1 MKASVL
7 LEAIGFE
14 NLDGVLKWCHEE
26 DPVVHIG
33 CDAVLGVV
41 GTLTFNFRGG
51 FGNIVLAGFD
61 LRPFDW
67 HPLPNVDAFTFEL
80 LYLFNLLH
88 AFVLSVAANRGWF
101 LLKKTIYSILY
112 HFFVILSIVYNKKYE
127 YIILWRSGDS

>member
-1 MKASVL
+1 MSVL

-14 NLDGVLKWCHEE
+14 DLNGVLERCHEE
-26 DPVVHIG
+26 DSVVYIG

-41 GTLTFNFRGG
+41 GTLAFNFRGG
-51 FGNIVLAGFD
+51 FGNIVLAGFG

-67 HPLPNVDAFTFEL
+67 HPLPDVDAFTFEL

-101 LLKKTIYSILY
+101 LLKKTIYFILY

-127 YIILWRSGDS
+127 YIILW